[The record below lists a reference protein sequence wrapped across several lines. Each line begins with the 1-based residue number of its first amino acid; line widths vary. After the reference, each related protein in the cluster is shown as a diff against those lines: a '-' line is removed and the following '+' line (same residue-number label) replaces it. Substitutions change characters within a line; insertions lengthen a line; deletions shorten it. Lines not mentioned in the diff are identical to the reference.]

1 MNQIL
6 DHSGPKKIKMHKNP
20 EDTAKI
26 IRVFACL
33 IIIFAICFITKGVY
47 SLVGNDVFG
56 KKNTANEFDG
66 PSIVLK
72 ANDDILEIEVA
83 YNQAIEEVSYQWY
96 RGNVSASEIATY
108 DNSHTETTSST
119 EDDEEIEE
127 NETSI
132 MKLGEFQSQKG
143 TGETLMRFQNIG
155 IPKGDSTIH
164 VIVKAQGNVIRE
176 FVQSYHTD
184 VGVDKIKPE
193 IKIETQ
199 GSKVIATAI
208 DETEMDY
215 IVYSINDGAE
225 VQIKDRL
232 DKKTI
237 KAEIELDKIENN
249 NIRISAVDKGKN
261 TSVYT
266 QEIVIYAG
274 KPTIEFAAES
284 DMSKIYV
291 TVKYAKGVSQIEYE
305 FNGEKFE
312 EKFDKPKKEY
322 EFELSCVPGH
332 NLVSVKA
339 YTEDADVFAE
349 DAGELDYNP

>member
-6 DHSGPKKIKMHKNP
+6 DHSGPKKIKMRKNP

-33 IIIFAICFITKGVY
+33 IIVFAICFIAKGAY
-47 SLVGNDVFG
+47 SLISNNGLG
-56 KKNTANEFDG
+56 KKVDDSGFDG
-66 PSIVLK
+66 PRIVLK
-72 ANDDILEIEVA
+72 ADNDILEIEVS
-83 YNQAIEEVSYQWY
+83 YTDPIEEVTYQWY
-96 RGNVSASEIATY
+96 RGNVSVAEIESFDSNAAS
-108 DNSHTETTSST
+108 NSSNNT
-119 EDDEEIEE
+119 DDEEVEE
-127 NETSI
+127 DENSI
-132 MKLGEFQSQKG
+132 KLLGELQKQKG
-143 TGETLMRFQNIG
+143 TGETIMRLQNIG

-164 VIVKAQGNVIRE
+164 IVATAQGNVVRE
-176 FVQSYHTD
+176 FVQSYHSD
-184 VGVDKIKPE
+184 IGVDKIKPE

-199 GSKVIATAI
+199 GSKIIATAT

-215 IVYSINDGAE
+215 IVYSINNDAE

-232 DKKTI
+232 DKKTVR
-237 KAEIELDKIENN
+237 AEIELDTVQSN

-266 QEIVIYAG
+266 QEIDVFAG

-284 DMSKIYV
+284 DLSKIYV
-291 TVKYAKGVSQIEYE
+291 TVKYAKGITKIEYE
-305 FNGEKFE
+305 FNGEKSE
-312 EKFDKPKKEY
+312 EEFSTPKKEY
-322 EFELSCVPGH
+322 EFELECIEGH

-339 YTEDADVFAE
+339 YTEDEQVFGE